1 MFKLST
7 ASLNVL
13 TSATLSALA
22 CFAAASPCS
31 AQSTDVRVNIP
42 FAFQADQQHFK
53 PGVYTIQ
60 IHHAFHSMQITGN
73 SQTGQMMYV
82 PDVTVEPAKL
92 GKVVFHRYGSEYFLR
107 EIWVGDSTSHVHTL
121 PSKAEKQLQLAA
133 NTASP
138 HANNGEE
145 LALTQMP
152 H

>member
-13 TSATLSALA
+13 ISATLSALA
-22 CFAAASPCS
+22 CFAAAPPCS
-31 AQSTDVRVNIP
+31 AQATGVRVNIP
-42 FAFQADQQHFK
+42 FAFQADQQHYK
-53 PGVYTIQ
+53 PGIYTFQIQ
-60 IHHAFHSMQITGN
+60 HGFHFMQIIGN
-73 SQTGQMMYV
+73 SQTSQMMYV
-82 PDVTVEPAKL
+82 PDTTIEPAKI

-107 EIWVGDSTSHVHTL
+107 EVWVGDSTSHVHTL

-133 NTASP
+133 NTDSMR
-138 HANNGEE
+138 ANTGEE